1 MDNNIPNARTYSYNS
16 HQINRSTK
24 STLEISIIE
33 ATFNKPFNYF
43 ISLQLDENNERVSIF
58 NNYYLFN

>member
-1 MDNNIPNARTYSYNS
+1 MDNNISNTRTYSYNPQ
-16 HQINRSTK
+16 QINRSTK

-58 NNYYLFN
+58 NKYYLIN

>member
-1 MDNNIPNARTYSYNS
+1 MDNNISNARIYSYNPQ
-16 HQINRSTK
+16 QINRSTK
-24 STLEISIIE
+24 STLEISIID

-58 NNYYLFN
+58 NKYYLIN